1 MGSNIISALNAGS
14 GIDTTS
20 LVDGLV
26 NAEKAPKEQLLTSR
40 QTKLE
45 TQISAYGTLKSSLS
59 TFQSALT
66 PLSNSDTFNARSVSF
81 PDSDIITPTELGAN
95 AQTGSYQIEVLEI
108 AQSQSLASGAV
119 ADANEALG
127 AGELTFRFGS
137 WDSYTSDDPSGFTL
151 NADKDTLTIEL
162 DADDSLNDL
171 VDKINDSDSGLQAS
185 VILNNGQYQMLLT
198 SESGANNAVEI
209 TADAALS
216 QFAFNETTSNMTQT
230 QEAKSAS
237 LKVNGL
243 EVSRDSNDIDDV
255 VQGLEFTLN
264 KASVGETVN
273 FSISE
278 DKSTGEQA
286 IRDFVEAYNLLY
298 DTMKNLTGVSSAD
311 ADDEDQTVGALSSDG
326 SAKSM
331 VSQLR
336 QVLTASVAG
345 TSDSNFSALTNL
357 GIRTQIDG
365 KLEIVED
372 DFEAALSDNFEQIG
386 ELFAPNYA
394 ASNSAISVTP
404 GSYVDRAVSGTYAV
418 EITTEPAKGYLNGST
433 FDEGVQFPLN
443 TGSGDAYSFTI
454 SVDGTEST
462 SITLPN
468 DTEYTSADDLAAELQ
483 SLINGDSNLK
493 DANIALDVS
502 FNSTD
507 GQFEFTSR
515 EYGSS
520 SSVSFTAAS
529 ANMANIGLTDALVG
543 VDGVDVVG
551 TIDGKAGFGAGNVL
565 LPEVDSSPYGLNLTV
580 GAGSSGSSTI
590 TFGRG
595 LAGELSLI
603 IDSLLTGDGGI
614 SSREETLNDQI
625 EGIEEDKEELDA
637 RMLKVEARLLS
648 QFQAMEAILSSLQT
662 TGNSLDGIID
672 RLPFTASS
680 S

>member
-1 MGSNIISALNAGS
+1 MGSNIISSLNAGS
-14 GIDTTS
+14 GIDTKS
-20 LVDGLV
+20 LVEGLV

-59 TFQSALT
+59 TFQSALE
-66 PLSNSDTFNARSVSF
+66 PLSNSDTFNARSVAF
-81 PDSDIITPTELGAN
+81 PDSDIITPTELSAN
-95 AQTGSYQIEVLEI
+95 AQSGSYQIEVLEI
-108 AQSQSLASGAV
+108 AQSQSLASGAI
-119 ADANEALG
+119 ADADAALG

-137 WDSYTSDDPSGFTL
+137 WDSYTADDPVGFTL
-151 NADKDTLTIEL
+151 NADQDALTIEL

-171 VDKINDSDSGLQAS
+171 VDKINAADSGLQAS
-185 VILNNGQYQMLLT
+185 VIVNDGQSQLLLT
-198 SESGANNAVEI
+198 TPSGKNNAVEI

-216 QFAFNETTSNMTQT
+216 QFSFNETSSSLTQT
-230 QEAKSAS
+230 QSGQDAS

-243 EVSRDSNDIDDV
+243 EVSRESNDIDDV

-273 FSISE
+273 FTISE

-298 DTMKNLTGVSSAD
+298 DTMKNLTGLTSAGE
-311 ADDEDQTVGALSSDG
+311 DDEDQTLGALSSDG

-345 TSDSNFSALTNL
+345 TSDSDFSALTNL

-365 KLEIVED
+365 KLEIIED
-372 DFEAALSDNFEQIG
+372 DFEAAIEDNFDKIG

-404 GSYVDRAVSGTYAV
+404 GSYVNKAISGTYDV
-418 EITTEPAKGYLNGST
+418 EITTEPAKGYIYGGT
-433 FDEGVQFPLN
+433 FDEGIQFPLN
-443 TGSGDAYSFTI
+443 TGSGDSYSFTI
-454 SVDGTEST
+454 SVNGTESN

-468 DTEYTSADDLAAELQ
+468 DTDYTSADDLAAELQ

-493 DANIALDVS
+493 GANIALDVA

-520 SSVSFTAAS
+520 SKVSFTAAS
-529 ANMANIGLTDALVG
+529 ANMANIGISDALSG
-543 VDGVDVVG
+543 VDGIDVVG
-551 TIDGKAGFGAGNVL
+551 TIDGKSGFGAGNVL
-565 LPEVDSSPYGLNLTV
+565 LPEVDSDPYGLNLTV
-580 GAGSSGSSTI
+580 GAGSLGSSTI

-595 LAGELSLI
+595 LAGELSLL
-603 IDSLLTGDGGI
+603 IDNLLSGDGGI
-614 SSREETLNDQI
+614 SSREESLNDQI
-625 EGIEEDKEELDA
+625 EGIEEDKEALDA
-637 RMLKVEARLLS
+637 RMLKVEARLQS
-648 QFQAMEAILSSLQT
+648 QFQAMEAILNSLQT
-662 TGNSLDGIID
+662 TGSSLDGIID
-672 RLPFTASS
+672 RLPFTAQRS
-680 S
+680 